1 MKVATL
7 WFERTVHSH
16 FLMEN
21 TSSGTRIFMSCLTFT
36 WHARRQCS
44 LASARVM
51 WVSSVGRM
59 SPPPS
64 KTWHLHIAQVP
75 PPPQADGRKIPW
87 DASADSKVPPA
98 GRTGDFS
105 GSSLIRILT
114 LPCCTSR
121 RSANI
126 RIPTSAKITTTSAT
140 TPVRMLLRIS
150 AIGRV
155 PAKRGSELDPAE
167 RHERHRDQTGRDE
180 GDAEPA

>member
-36 WHARRQCS
+36 WQARRQCS
-44 LASARVM
+44 FASLREM

-75 PPPQADGRKIPW
+75 PPPQAEGRKIFW
-87 DASADSKVPPA
+87 AESADRSVPPPLTS
-98 GRTGDFS
+98 GERS
-105 GSSLIRILT
+105 GSSLTRSLT
-114 LPCCTSR
+114 L
-121 RSANI
+121 RS
-126 RIPTSAKITTTSAT
+126 
-140 TPVRMLLRIS
+140 
-150 AIGRV
+150 
-155 PAKRGSELDPAE
+155 EE
-167 RHERHRDQTGRDE
+167 
-180 GDAEPA
+180 